1 VFEVLTE
8 LRIHNLAVIDELA
21 IEFGPGLN
29 VLTGE
34 TGAGKSIILGALG
47 LVLGGRGTPDLVRT
61 GEESARVG
69 AAFEARIPEPTAEL
83 LTKYGL
89 TVDDEDTV
97 IVARQL
103 ASSGRSRVYIND
115 QFATTTLLKALGEAW
130 VDLHGQHEH
139 QSLFRTEEHLT
150 FLDDFAGVAADR
162 SRLSEAHARI
172 QVLRS
177 ELRALQ
183 QEQRETLRERE
194 YLEHEVEE
202 LGRADL
208 RPDED
213 VELEAERRRL
223 QNAETLRA
231 TAESLFGHL
240 GPGVPGSVL
249 ENLRVAL
256 QEIRSLRQFDESL
269 KETESRLDALF
280 YEAEDIATRVRQYRD
295 SVEFSP
301 ERKSQVED
309 RLVLLFELK
318 RRYGGTLTDAIA
330 RLAESQARLS
340 SLTTG
345 SAEIERVRENLRS
358 ALREAGRMAFALSDA
373 RQTAASALEE
383 RVEAQLA
390 ELGMERTAFRVSVT
404 QDESESGLL
413 RRHERSYNLS
423 ATGLDAVEFLI
434 SPNVGEA
441 LKPLNRIAS
450 GGEISRVMLALKTVL
465 SDVDRVPT
473 LVFDE
478 IDTGIGGSTAAIV
491 GTKLSQLAET
501 RQVICITH
509 LPQIAS
515 RADRHFRVAKHVEG
529 DGSSARTVTTVER
542 LTDDERVSELAR
554 MLGGDSVTSR
564 AHAHE
569 LLASRSLTS

>member
-256 QEIRSLRQFDESL
+256 QEIRSLRP
-269 KETESRLDALF
+269 
-280 YEAEDIATRVRQYRD
+280 IATRVRQYRD